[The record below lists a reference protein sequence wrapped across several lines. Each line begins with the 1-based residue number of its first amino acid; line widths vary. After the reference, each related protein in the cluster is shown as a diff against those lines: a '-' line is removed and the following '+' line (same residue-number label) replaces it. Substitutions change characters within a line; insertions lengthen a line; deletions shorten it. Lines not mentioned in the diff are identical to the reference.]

1 MLGRGACLSFFI
13 PVSDNRLLL
22 ALPKRTQMTQ
32 PSPWRPISQQRPA
45 SLSCCWQDF
54 PES

>member
-1 MLGRGACLSFFI
+1 MLGREARPSFFI
-13 PVSDNRLLL
+13 PISENRLLL

-32 PSPWRPISQQRPA
+32 PSPWRPVSQQRPECLA
-45 SLSCCWQDF
+45 CCWRDF